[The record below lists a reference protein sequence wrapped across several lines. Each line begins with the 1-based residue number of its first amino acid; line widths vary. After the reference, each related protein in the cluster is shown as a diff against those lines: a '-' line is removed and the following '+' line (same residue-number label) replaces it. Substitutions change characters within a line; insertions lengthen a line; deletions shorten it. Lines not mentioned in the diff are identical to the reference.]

1 MANDNRLK
9 TLAPFLQTQGFVWG
23 PEPEIYG
30 GLAGFYTY
38 GPNGALLKQ
47 RVEERIRAVFAK
59 NEFFEVQTPTILPK
73 VVWEAS
79 GHLGGFT
86 DPLIKD
92 AKGNVYRADHLLE
105 AHYEQHNIQEPI
117 PQKPDELSRT
127 LKKHDI
133 KSPAGEVLVG
143 GVIEHNLMMQTTI
156 GTDQEAYNRP
166 ETATATYL
174 PFLRYAEH
182 FRKKLPFG
190 VYQIGKAYRN
200 EISPR
205 QHLVRM
211 REFTQAEAQLFI
223 DPAYKD
229 GHPGYEAKQGLTL
242 PVLSWEAQESGAQFS
257 FMKLSELRK
266 EHLGSDVY
274 AYGLALAYELFIS
287 FGIPSSSI
295 RLRQHGPDEKAFY
308 AADAWDVEVRLPTFG
323 WTEMCGVHDRTDYD
337 LTQHAKH
344 SGKDQTLFVEEHKQH
359 ITPHIL
365 EIAFGVDRP
374 VYALLDLFYDEK
386 DESEGKTTLKLPY
399 ALAPIQVAVLPLVK
413 KLSDNAQVIHHM
425 LLETGLMA
433 VYDESGAIGKRYLRA
448 STIGTPYCVTID
460 YDTLEDNAVTVRDR
474 DTEEQERIPVAELAA
489 HLRKKLQ

>member
-1 MANDNRLK
+1 MAHQERLK

-38 GPNGALLKQ
+38 GPNGALLKR
-47 RVEERIRAVFAK
+47 RVEQKIREVFAAH
-59 NEFFEVQTPTILPK
+59 EFFEVETPTVLPEA
-73 VVWEAS
+73 VWEAS

-92 AKGNVYRADHLLE
+92 ARGNVFRADHLLE
-105 AHYEQHNIQEPI
+105 EYYEKHNIQEPV
-117 PQKPDELSRT
+117 PQKPDEISKA
-127 LKKHDI
+127 LKQYDL

-143 GVIEHNLMMQTTI
+143 GVIEHNLMMHTTI
-156 GTDQEAYNRP
+156 GTEHEAYNRP

-190 VYQIGKAYRN
+190 VFQIGKAYRN

-211 REFTQAEAQLFI
+211 REFTQAEAQLFM
-223 DPAYKD
+223 DPAYKN
-229 GHPGYEAKQGLTL
+229 GHEGYEEKKDLTV
-242 PVLSWEAQESGAQFS
+242 PVLSWEAQEQGKQFS
-257 FMKLSELRK
+257 FTKLSELREK
-266 EHLGSDVY
+266 HFGTDVY
-274 AYGLALAYELFIS
+274 AYGIALAYELFLS
-287 FGIPSSSI
+287 FGIPSSAM
-295 RLRQHGPDEKAFY
+295 RLRQHGPEEKAFY
-308 AADAWDVEVRLPTFG
+308 AADAWDIEVNLPTFG

-337 LTQHAKH
+337 LSQHAEH
-344 SGKDQTLFVEEHKQH
+344 SGKKQTVFVEEHGEH
-359 ITPHIL
+359 VTPHVL

-399 ALAPIQVAVLPLVK
+399 NLAPVQVAVFPLVK
-413 KLSDNAQVIHHM
+413 KLSDNAREVYRK
-425 LLETGLMA
+425 LLDSGVVV

-448 STIGTPYCVTID
+448 STQGTPYCVTVD
-460 YDTLEDNAVTVRDR
+460 FDTLEDNQVTVRDR
-474 DTEEQERIPVAELAA
+474 DTEKQERVSITDLYAYL
-489 HLRKKLQ
+489 KKRLE